1 MTRPPIPTDPLDRL
15 TQRHEAIVL
24 DEELADLPEHYR
36 SAIVMHLCEGRPIQ
50 SLADYFGTTT
60 GSIRGRLQRGKQLL
74 GQRLRRRG
82 IVPVFAFV
90 AANAWTVSASH
101 AAHASAVFA
110 EAIADGD
117 LPDPPIDTPLLES
130 LLAQGVRLM
139 PSLYTAAGVLAGS
152 ALIALIMMSN
162 GIQVQTASGKDQ
174 VTLPSS
180 ISTSVAQFGMSDANA
195 VTLIA
200 GKKNQKKRQS
210 DKNEEDESTTQ
221 ADDSGGGEFGAQRPD
236 PEDSSKLIWTEKP
249 VVPKPTSQL
258 AKTLMETLDQESD
271 FQIATSLTNL
281 PEVLTEAI
289 GLPVLLDDRGVAFAK
304 QETGK
309 VEIEFIESGVPLR
322 TALRRM
328 LRPLGLQA
336 VVEDEGLVI
345 TADPSALVHQ
355 GIGTSRWINIDQDAA
370 EKIAAALDAETQ
382 IEFVEVPL
390 EEAIASIVKQHSIPI
405 YLDRRALEENGLATD
420 QPVTLTLSKHKL
432 RNVLAFLL
440 RELDLTYTVQG
451 ESLVITTVDAEEG
464 KLLDRIYWL
473 EGTGFATGD
482 YDSIMNSLRNIN
494 PDNWETLGGPSTIV
508 PLVSK
513 RPALLISTTYGVHE
527 SIETLLQTL
536 RETHFGEDPV
546 LESVQVPAGS
556 SPNGVGRGSLDGT
569 GGGGGFGGGGGHF

>member
-1 MTRPPIPTDPLDRL
+1 
-15 TQRHEAIVL
+15 
-24 DEELADLPEHYR
+24 
-36 SAIVMHLCEGRPIQ
+36 
-50 SLADYFGTTT
+50 
-60 GSIRGRLQRGKQLL
+60 
-74 GQRLRRRG
+74 
-82 IVPVFAFV
+82 
-90 AANAWTVSASH
+90 
-101 AAHASAVFA
+101 
-110 EAIADGD
+110 
-117 LPDPPIDTPLLES
+117 
-130 LLAQGVRLM
+130 
-139 PSLYTAAGVLAGS
+139 
-152 ALIALIMMSN
+152 
-162 GIQVQTASGKDQ
+162 
-174 VTLPSS
+174 
-180 ISTSVAQFGMSDANA
+180 
-195 VTLIA
+195 
-200 GKKNQKKRQS
+200 
-210 DKNEEDESTTQ
+210 
-221 ADDSGGGEFGAQRPD
+221 
-236 PEDSSKLIWTEKP
+236 
-249 VVPKPTSQL
+249 
-258 AKTLMETLDQESD
+258 METLDQESD